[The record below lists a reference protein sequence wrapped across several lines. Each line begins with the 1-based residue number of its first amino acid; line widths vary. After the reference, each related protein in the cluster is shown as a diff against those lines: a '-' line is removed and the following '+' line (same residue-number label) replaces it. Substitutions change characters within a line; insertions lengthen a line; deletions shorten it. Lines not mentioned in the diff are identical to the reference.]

1 MKRKR
6 KREKIVCILVYICL
20 NNIEK
25 SDTSGLSLL
34 PQKRE
39 GRRNEWADK
48 WNKSTTRLRRKHS
61 RDN

>member
-34 PQKRE
+34 PQKE
-39 GRRNEWADK
+39 KGGETNGRTNGI
-48 WNKSTTRLRRKHS
+48 NPRLV
-61 RDN
+61 